1 MAADLLEQSA
11 VLSVPWE
18 YLRFFSMI
26 GSSLVVA
33 MVPPFLPLFF
43 TSWSIFDLFFA
54 CSTHI
59 LDDIMDND
67 TWVLCKSKNATP
79 LSKGNQPNIL
89 PPR

>member
-33 MVPPFLPLFF
+33 FPPLFF

-89 PPR
+89 LPPR